1 MAIACLIMSYIP
13 SWILANALCFKKL
26 EALIE
31 DQLRDGLGHQ
41 KVSAGEY
48 ELFNSF
54 DSSKAIILSDD
65 QSLTPGMAITMAIVY
80 GYYESGPLSHC
91 PRPDCRTNRVMPNE
105 AGGMS
110 WYVVSHS
117 STLYQL

>member
-1 MAIACLIMSYIP
+1 MLADVLCL
-13 SWILANALCFKKL
+13 KKL
-26 EALIE
+26 EAIIG
-31 DQLRDGLGHQ
+31 DQFSDGLGHQ

-54 DSSKAIILSDD
+54 DSSKAVTLSED

-80 GYYESGPLSHC
+80 GYYDGYYGGYYGSGPLRRC
-91 PRPDCRTNRVMPNE
+91 PRPDCRSRRVVPNE

-110 WYVVSHS
+110 WYVILHS
-117 STLYQL
+117 SNTCQM

>member
-1 MAIACLIMSYIP
+1 M
-13 SWILANALCFKKL
+13 
-26 EALIE
+26 
-31 DQLRDGLGHQ
+31 DQFRDGLGRQ

-54 DSSKAIILSDD
+54 DSSKAVTLSEN

-91 PRPDCRTNRVMPNE
+91 PRPDCRTNRVVPNE
-105 AGGMS
+105 SGGMS
-110 WYVVSHS
+110 WYVSSRSHYLKCS
-117 STLYQL
+117 